1 MHIHVIYYVYN
12 FLLPIFLGIQ
22 LNIHASILGPPMAIL
37 GLAKF
42 GLILKCIGVDL
53 NLFDSSNM

>member
-1 MHIHVIYYVYN
+1 VYN